1 MTDTKDTADK
11 TLQGG
16 AGRKPLSLQRT
27 VESGHVRQSF
37 SHGRSKSVVV
47 EKRKTRKLATPGA
60 APEAEIAAPAPSAP
74 KVEARAFQKPAPR
87 PEPKG
92 DAAKNDLLRPEE
104 RDARMR
110 ALTEARKQQAHEDA
124 QRAEQARAAEAAAA
138 AAPPEAKVAPAD
150 AAPAAPVSTSAPAAP
165 QAPAVAARPAPAADR
180 PVERAPVADRPA
192 SSGPR
197 PQFGDRGPARPRPP
211 ASYDTRFAPRE
222 GGRPKNI
229 DIPRAGVPPVGPS
242 TRGAVAAEA
251 GKLTKEAPQARP
263 RPVNEAEEDDSR
275 GGIKRGPGGAK
286 VVRAPVKTTEEQ
298 RARGKLTINNALDE
312 QQRERS
318 LASLKRKR

>member
-74 KVEARAFQKPAPR
+74 KVEARAPQKPAPR

-138 AAPPEAKVAPAD
+138 AAPPEAKAAPAD

-165 QAPAVAARPAPAADR
+165 RRLRPSLRGPPLPPIGQLSALLLRSVRPAADR
-180 PVERAPVADRPA
+180 VRSSVIADPHVRVRPRATIRALLPVKAVGRRTSTFRAQASRRSVRPRA
-192 SSGPR
+192 VLSPPR
-197 PQFGDRGPARPRPP
+197 PE
-211 ASYDTRFAPRE
+211 S
-222 GGRPKNI
+222 
-229 DIPRAGVPPVGPS
+229 
-242 TRGAVAAEA
+242 
-251 GKLTKEAPQARP
+251 
-263 RPVNEAEEDDSR
+263 
-275 GGIKRGPGGAK
+275 
-286 VVRAPVKTTEEQ
+286 
-298 RARGKLTINNALDE
+298 
-312 QQRERS
+312 
-318 LASLKRKR
+318 